1 MKFPLFCNIIVTY
14 NLLKRGVNMYSK
26 VNGMGLFGMNAFL
39 VTAEIITQKGQPAFD
54 IVGLGDLAVQ
64 ESRTRVK
71 GALAQI
77 GIGISAQRITVNLAP
92 ADVKKCGSLYDF
104 TIIAAVLKVNDF
116 IDEDTDD
123 AAFIG
128 EVSLGGELIHTS
140 GILTMAIAAKRAG
153 LKRIFVPFDDAR
165 EASVVE
171 GLTVYPVKNIRSL
184 LNHFTGREKITP
196 APPYAHLGIKPTLL
210 DFEDVKGQ
218 QSAKRALEVAAA
230 GFHNVLLIGPPG
242 TGKSMIS
249 KRLPSIL
256 PPMSFDESIETTGI
270 HSIAGTLDREN
281 PIINTR
287 PFRAVSH
294 TASAI
299 GLIGGGSVPKP
310 GEISLA
316 HNGVLFLDELP
327 EFDRKTL
334 ETLRQPL
341 EDGVITISRA
351 QGSVTYP
358 CDIMMVAAMNPCP
371 CGNYGN
377 PKAHCSCS
385 PQAIQKYLSKISRPI
400 LDRIDIQVEMPQLS
414 YEEVSNS
421 SKGEPS
427 KEILA
432 RVMEARKIQEKRFAG
447 TDVRANSKIPPSLL
461 AEMCPLE
468 PAAKKLLSDC
478 FDKLGLSARAYDRLL
493 KVGRTCA
500 DLAGSEVIRKTDI
513 ANAIAFR
520 SLDRKYWNI

>member
-1 MKFPLFCNIIVTY
+1 M
-14 NLLKRGVNMYSK
+14 
-26 VNGMGLFGMNAFL
+26 
-39 VTAEIITQKGQPAFD
+39 
-54 IVGLGDLAVQ
+54 
-64 ESRTRVK
+64 
-71 GALAQI
+71 
-77 GIGISAQRITVNLAP
+77 
-92 ADVKKCGSLYDF
+92 
-104 TIIAAVLKVNDF
+104 
-116 IDEDTDD
+116 
-123 AAFIG
+123 
-128 EVSLGGELIHTS
+128 
-140 GILTMAIAAKRAG
+140 
-153 LKRIFVPFDDAR
+153 
-165 EASVVE
+165 
-171 GLTVYPVKNIRSL
+171 
-184 LNHFTGREKITP
+184 
-196 APPYAHLGIKPTLL
+196 
-210 DFEDVKGQ
+210 
-218 QSAKRALEVAAA
+218 
-230 GFHNVLLIGPPG
+230 
-242 TGKSMIS
+242 
-249 KRLPSIL
+249 
-256 PPMSFDESIETTGI
+256 
-270 HSIAGTLDREN
+270 
-281 PIINTR
+281 
-287 PFRAVSH
+287 
-294 TASAI
+294 
-299 GLIGGGSVPKP
+299 
-310 GEISLA
+310 
-316 HNGVLFLDELP
+316 FLDELP